1 MASWISTKSNTLRS
15 EVYGDVVLR
24 RHSWLSEINVHRA
37 IALATSPRPV
47 VPRLVE
53 CLHLYTA
60 DSMAS
65 VRLRLQELGYPRD
78 VFIAAENEGGFLNGC
93 LLSVTEY
100 GGKTIGDLI
109 RQCHAMGACTQVRCI
124 STGLGDCLGRLHKN
138 GIIADDTHN
147 EQFVVD
153 ETCCVRRIDTWHA
166 KIRTSALTDH
176 VILSR
181 YADLFAKLKISDKE
195 FDVATQSELKACG
208 RMIDELGGNTD
219 DRSAFL
225 EAYSRAQPYS
235 GPTNIGF

>member
-1 MASWISTKSNTLRS
+1 MDSWLLKKDHKVRS
-15 EVYGDVVLR
+15 GLYGDVVLR
-24 RHSWLSEINVHRA
+24 RHSRLSEVNVHRA
-37 IALATSPRPV
+37 IELATSPRPV

-65 VRLRLQELGYPRD
+65 ARLRLQELGYPRD
-78 VFIAAENEGGFLNGC
+78 VFIAAEHEGGFLSGC

-100 GGKTIGDLI
+100 GGDTVGDLI
-109 RQCHAMGACTQVRCI
+109 RQYQATGAGTTARWI
-124 STGLGDCLGRLHKN
+124 SSGLGDCLGRLHKN

-153 ETCCVRRIDTWHA
+153 ETGCVRRVDAWHA
-166 KIRTSALTDH
+166 KIRKSALTDH

-181 YADLFAKLKISDKE
+181 YVDLLAKQTLSDAVFE
-195 FDVATQSELKACG
+195 VGVQSELNACH
-208 RMIDELGGNTD
+208 RMIEELGGNTD
-219 DRSAFL
+219 DHADFL

-235 GPTNIGF
+235 GPTDIAF